1 LGEEG
6 DACELQAA
14 VICSNPWKLEVASI
28 ALQRSW
34 LGLNVYSKAMGSSL
48 KKLFEQ

>member
-1 LGEEG
+1 MLN
-6 DACELQAA
+6 AA
-14 VICSNPWKLEVASI
+14 VVVANPWKLEVASL

-34 LGLNVYSKAMGSSL
+34 LGLNAYSKTMGTSM